1 MSEPEAPTTTHV
13 ARRAVILSGA
23 GRFADQWHDF
33 AATSARIAGILSDAG
48 FDTEIAEN
56 VDERMADLS
65 DAQLVVVNVGGPTTP
80 DLSADA
86 HGHVGLLAYLTRGG
100 PLLAMHSATT
110 SLPSIPEWEAI
121 VGGVWMPG
129 TTMHPEYGLTHILVH
144 ARNHPI
150 VSTVS
155 DFDLYDERYSYLRTS
170 VGLTHLAE
178 HEFDGIGH
186 PVLWAH
192 TYGTAR
198 VVYDALGHDAASYDS
213 ATHREIIT
221 RAALWLV
228 GDLDHNGDLD
238 LVGDLDSVDSSGAD
252 DALAQLDETSA

>member
-1 MSEPEAPTTTHV
+1 VSEHDASEPRHA
-13 ARRAVILSGA
+13 ARHAVILSGA

-33 AATSARIAGILSDAG
+33 AATSARIADILSDAG
-48 FDTEIAEN
+48 FETEIAEN

-65 DAQLVVVNVGGPTTP
+65 DAQLVVVNIGIPAVP

-86 HGHVGLLAYLTRGG
+86 RGHAGLLAYVSRGG

-121 VGGVWMPG
+121 IGGVWMPG
-129 TTMHPEYGLTHILVH
+129 TTMHPDYGPTHVLVH
-144 ARNHPI
+144 ARSHPI
-150 VSTVS
+150 VSTLR
-155 DFDLYDERYSYLRTS
+155 DFDLYDERYSYLRTGE
-170 VGLTHLAE
+170 GLTHLAE

-186 PVLWAH
+186 PVIWTH

-198 VVYDALGHDAASYDS
+198 IVYDALGHDAASFDS
-213 ATHREIIT
+213 AEHREIIT

-228 GDLDHNGDLD
+228 DDLDRADEHDR
-238 LVGDLDSVDSSGAD
+238 VDNSGEPVPA
-252 DALAQLDETSA
+252 ALLDETSA